1 MSQTVLSLNSLVLL
15 CLCADFVDSDTQP
28 LTTHQYHQLEFKLQ
42 HSTLKQPSGLLDCAK
57 EDMQVQLVLT
67 KEETQQIIQRL
78 TLIEPIIM
86 KLAYYERKGIS
97 VITKFEKEYPDTLFN
112 RLKKHAPLILY
123 YCGDFNLLNEPIVS
137 VAGPMNCSDQVL
149 DNTRLVVNKIHDE
162 GYHLMTSESKGCE
175 NVAIMHHL
183 KQGGQAILFVASHLD
198 LKRIEYS
205 KYIKNEQVLIISHRY
220 PECDYD
226 VVEAIIRNSIIYA
239 LSQTSFIIH
248 SEINTGSLWFSAM
261 QNLKQRWSKIL
272 AVVDDDFY
280 SNARLVEAGAIP
292 VTVEKIK
299 SNCTIEE
306 MTEVSKYM
314 FEDSLDN
321 EQISIFDFIE
331 EVEEVNFEE
340 LEL

>member
-1 MSQTVLSLNSLVLL
+1 MRQTILSLNSLVLL
-15 CLCADFVDSDTQP
+15 CLCADFIESETEP
-28 LTTHQYHQLEFKLQ
+28 LSAHQFNQLEFKLA
-42 HSTLKQPSGLLDCAK
+42 HSTLKQPSGLLDCSL
-57 EDMQVQLVLT
+57 EEMQIQLVLT
-67 KEETQQIIQRL
+67 PKEAIQIKQRL
-78 TLIEPIIM
+78 TLIYDVIM
-86 KLAYYERKGIS
+86 KLAYYEKKGIS
-97 VITKFEKEYPDTLFN
+97 VITKLEKDYPDVLFS

-123 YCGDFNLLNEPIVS
+123 YCGDYDLLNDPIVS

-149 DNTRLVVNKIHDE
+149 ENTRLVVDKIYEE

-175 NVAIMHHL
+175 NVATLHHL
-183 KQGGQAILFVASHLD
+183 KQGGQAIVFVCSHLD

-205 KYIKNEQVLIISHRY
+205 KYIKNKQILLVSHRY

-226 VVEAIIRNSIIYA
+226 VVEAIIRNSLIYA

-248 SEINTGSLWFSAM
+248 SEVNTGSLWFSAM

-292 VTVEKIK
+292 VTIEKIK
-299 SNCTIEE
+299 SRCSIEE
-306 MTEVSKYM
+306 MTEVSKQM

-321 EQISIFDFIE
+321 EQISIFDFIDEAE
-331 EVEEVNFEE
+331 EIDFETIE
-340 LEL
+340 L

>member
-1 MSQTVLSLNSLVLL
+1 MRPTFLSLNSLVLL
-15 CLCADFVDSDTQP
+15 CLCAEFVDCETEP
-28 LTTHQYHQLEFKLQ
+28 LTAHQFNQLEFKLA

-67 KEETQQIIQRL
+67 REETNQIVRRL
-78 TLIEPIIM
+78 MLIEPVIM

-97 VITKFEKEYPDTLFN
+97 VITKLEEDYPAVLFS

-123 YCGDFNLLNEPIVS
+123 YSGEFELLNNPIVS

-149 DNTRLVVNKIHDE
+149 DNTRLVVDKIHQE
-162 GYHLMTSESKGCE
+162 GYHLMASESKGCE
-175 NVAIMHHL
+175 NIATMHHL

-198 LKRIEYS
+198 LRRIEYS
-205 KYIKNEQVLIISHRY
+205 KYIKNKQMLLVSHRY

-226 VVEAIIRNSIIYA
+226 VVEAIIRNSLIYA

-248 SEINTGSLWFSAM
+248 SEVNTGSLWFSAM

-299 SNCTIEE
+299 SKCTIEQ
-306 MTEVSKYM
+306 MTEVSKQM
-314 FEDSLDN
+314 FEDDLDN

-331 EVEEVNFEE
+331 EVEEIDFEQIE
-340 LEL
+340 L